1 LTVRGATLYVA
12 FTTSPFGQGPD
23 GYVVV
28 LRDVTEEHRLAS
40 QLSFEAAHD
49 ALTGLINR
57 RRFEEAL
64 DETVVE
70 ARRGRV
76 ETTLAF
82 LDLDRFKAI
91 NDRCGHAAGDQVL
104 AEVANILASKLR
116 ERDLLARVGGDE
128 FAVILYDCPLATA
141 RTVMNKLRDAVDAYV
156 YEADGQQFR
165 IGVSIGL
172 ASIDENAS
180 SPSAALAM
188 ADAACYAAKAAGRNI
203 VVG

>member
-1 LTVRGATLYVA
+1 LHVA
-12 FTTSPFGQGPD
+12 FTTSPFGQGPE

-28 LRDVTEEHRLAS
+28 LRDVTEAHRLAS
-40 QLSFEAAHD
+40 QLSFEASHD

-64 DETVVE
+64 EDTVVE

-82 LDLDRFKAI
+82 LDLDRFKVI

-104 AEVANILASKLR
+104 AEVANVLASKLR

-141 RTVMNKLRDAVDAYV
+141 RAVMNKLRDAVDTYT
-156 YEADGQQFR
+156 YEAEGKTYR
-165 IGVSIGL
+165 VGVSIGL
-172 ASIDENAS
+172 ASIDLSAT
-180 SPSAALAM
+180 SPSAVLAM